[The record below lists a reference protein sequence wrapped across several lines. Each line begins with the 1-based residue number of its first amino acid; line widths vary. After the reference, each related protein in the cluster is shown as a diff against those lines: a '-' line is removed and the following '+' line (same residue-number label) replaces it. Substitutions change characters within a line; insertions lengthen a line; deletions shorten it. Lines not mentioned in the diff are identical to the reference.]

1 MQILRIGHLTAT
13 RTQAFLSLFKIQD
26 YLPKL
31 KSRKYCL
38 SYQAVIR
45 TFLTILSKRLTRRLY
60 RQVSKSWTLKFNR
73 LVSCEK
79 KRPFQMK
86 LKTVRL
92 RTRLHRPVHHLVSVL
107 WWVIG
112 LPTNK
117 RSMTMLLSSN
127 LTILIPNLWLDMRLF
142 IRTC

>member
-1 MQILRIGHLTAT
+1 MQILRICHLTAT

-31 KSRKYCL
+31 LSRKYCL
-38 SYQAVIR
+38 SNQAVIR

-60 RQVSKSWTLKFNR
+60 RQVTKSWTLKFNR
-73 LVSCEK
+73 LVSCKK

-86 LKTVRL
+86 LKTVSL
-92 RTRLHRPVHHLVSVL
+92 RTRQLRPVHHLISVS
-107 WWVIG
+107 WWVID

-117 RSMTMLLSSN
+117 RSMTMPLSSN

-142 IRTC
+142 TRTC